1 MIWAFLTERGV
12 ARLRKGW
19 WLLIAALGCIALY
32 LAITG
37 LLDRL
42 ESSAETR
49 GATVQRESN
58 LAETIDRVE
67 RANEA
72 EVRIER
78 DADARRAGCL
88 RHSRTPE
95 NC

>member
-1 MIWAFLTERGV
+1 MIWAFLTEKGL
-12 ARLRKGW
+12 AGLRNGW
-19 WLLIAALGCIALY
+19 WLLIAVLGGIALY
-32 LAITG
+32 FATTG

-49 GATVQRESN
+49 GAIVQREAD
-58 LAETIDRVE
+58 LTETIDRVE

-72 EVRIER
+72 EVRIEG
-78 DADARRAGCL
+78 DPAARRAGCL